1 MPQAYDSRR
10 GHVSI
15 IDIRNS
21 LNIHFTGIHALAKL
35 FSVKLYKTRDQ
46 YEICTTIFENVS
58 FNGVLVYVCII
69 EPSHQWRR
77 ALNDDWT
84 SLTHG
89 ERQHLD
95 RLVCVVV
102 CRWWCH
108 SSWAIRHGDTVVY
121 LSSASWIRPMSQQ
134 PLIDLV
140 IPTGAEIVMLELQY
154 NVCINVSTFT
164 MVGYHNIPGLHMGI
178 CQWSLRQP
186 YHRCCST
193 CHIVQSIIDATT

>member
-1 MPQAYDSRR
+1 M
-10 GHVSI
+10 
-15 IDIRNS
+15 
-21 LNIHFTGIHALAKL
+21 
-35 FSVKLYKTRDQ
+35 
-46 YEICTTIFENVS
+46 S
-58 FNGVLVYVCII
+58 FNGVLVYVCKIGA
-69 EPSHQWRR
+69 SHQWGR

-95 RLVCVVV
+95 RSVCVVV

-140 IPTGAEIVMLELQY
+140 IPTGAEIVIAGVAIQCLHQRVHFYYGRLPQYTWPIHGHMSMVAQTTLSSTTLQY
-154 NVCINVSTFT
+154 LSHSWIHHSRNYLD
-164 MVGYHNIPGLHMGI
+164 M
-178 CQWSLRQP
+178 
-186 YHRCCST
+186 
-193 CHIVQSIIDATT
+193 